1 MRQSHNQTLSDDVR
15 TMSHNQQI
23 ELIENIRQL
32 LLQYEGV
39 RLVIVYGSSVT
50 ELFREQSDIDIA
62 VLFEE
67 PLTPD
72 QKMTLLGEL
81 ASALRR
87 EIDLVDLYK
96 LNGVL
101 LKQILSKGVIVYK
114 QSDHVLYKLL
124 QRMIYNQSDF
134 MPFYQREMKNRVEQF
149 ING

>member
-1 MRQSHNQTLSDDVR
+1 MSNDRQT
-15 TMSHNQQI
+15 
-23 ELIENIRQL
+23 ELIENVRQL
-32 LLQYEGV
+32 LLRYAGV
-39 RLVIVYGSSVT
+39 RLVIIYGSAVT
-50 ELFREQSDIDIA
+50 ESFRGQSDIDIA

-81 ASALRR
+81 ALALRR

-101 LKQILSKGVIVYK
+101 LKQILLKGVIVYK